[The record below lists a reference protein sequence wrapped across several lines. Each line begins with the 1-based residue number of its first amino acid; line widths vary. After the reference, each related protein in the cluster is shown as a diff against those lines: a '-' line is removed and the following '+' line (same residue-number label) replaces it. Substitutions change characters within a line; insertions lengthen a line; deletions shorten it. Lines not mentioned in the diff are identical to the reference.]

1 MLPRP
6 LAALLVIVLSIS
18 LHAFGDDTKIAPV
31 NLDLAAADQLYN
43 SGKFTEAID
52 KYQAL
57 LKADPK
63 LVAAQAGLV
72 RCLLREQKV
81 DDAFTTASSALAAQP
96 TSPPLLAAMG
106 DVYFRRGD
114 MTEAETSYLKA
125 AKTDQQLVAA
135 YLGLAR
141 VYRAYSMYRHAYDLV
156 QAAYKIAPNDPQVQR
171 AWFRQGTRKQEIAA
185 IEAYLAAPHPNAP
198 EQVARLQERLAHLK
212 ALAEKP
218 VHACQLVNKVE
229 ETEAKLEPMLRD
241 PTHAFGEGLVVKL
254 NDHSARLLLDT
265 GAGGITVG
273 HKAAEKAGLTRLSG
287 ISFRGVGDQGP
298 QSGYLAVADHI
309 RVGELEFSDCVVMV
323 SDRNSVADEDGLIG
337 ADVFRSYLID
347 IDMPDR
353 KLRLSPLPKRP
364 DETATPAGLSTGQE
378 GAGDSDA
385 KAEAVEEEHSTG
397 GEKSNSSSTTP
408 LPKLPHDRYV
418 APEMAKWTPVFRF
431 GHALLIPTH
440 VNDSPSML
448 FLIDTGAAANMI
460 SRQAASTLTKV
471 SIDPYTHVKGANG
484 NVANVYRADKATLT
498 FGHLRQKNL
507 DMIAF
512 DLSNL
517 SRGFGTEVSGT
528 LGFSL
533 LSMLQV
539 KIDYRD
545 GLVDFVYDANR
556 FGTGHP

>member
-1 MLPRP
+1 MLPRS
-6 LAALLVIVLSIS
+6 LTLLLFLTLLIS
-18 LHAFGDDTKIAPV
+18 WQTFGDDTKPAGGNP
-31 NLDLAAADQLYN
+31 DLAAADQLYN
-43 SGKFTEAID
+43 SGKFSEAAD
-52 KYQAL
+52 KYQAI
-57 LKADPK
+57 LKTDPK
-63 LVAAQAGLV
+63 LVAAQVGMI
-72 RCLLREQKV
+72 RCLLREQKI
-81 DDAFTTASSALAAQP
+81 DDAFLTATSALAAQP
-96 TSPPLLAAMG
+96 NSAPLLAVSG
-106 DVYFRRGD
+106 DVHFRRGE
-114 MTEAETSYLKA
+114 MTDAETSYMKA
-125 AKTDQQLVAA
+125 GKTDPQLVAA

-141 VYRAYSMYRHAYDLV
+141 IYRAYSLYRHAYDEV
-156 QAAYKIAPNDPQVQR
+156 QAAYKIAPNDREVQR
-171 AWFRQGTRKQEIAA
+171 AWFRQGSRQQQIAA
-185 IEAYLAAPHPNAP
+185 IEAYLAAPHPDPP
-198 EQVARLQERLAHLK
+198 EQIDSLQQRLAYLK
-212 ALAEKP
+212 AMADKP
-218 VHACQLVNKVE
+218 AHTCRLVNKVE
-229 ETEAKLEPMLRD
+229 QTEAKLEPMLHD

-273 HKAAEKAGLTRLSG
+273 HKAAEKAGLTR
-287 ISFRGVGDQGP
+287 ISNMSLHGVGDKGP

-309 RVGELEFSDCVVMV
+309 RVGDLEFSDCVVAV

-347 IDMPDR
+347 IDMPNL

-364 DETATPAGLSTGQE
+364 DETAVPTGLSTTGEASGDPE
-378 GAGDSDA
+378 G
-385 KAEAVEEEHSTG
+385 KAEAAEEEHGES
-397 GEKSNSSSTTP
+397 GEKTNSSAP
-408 LPKLPHDRYV
+408 PPPRLPHDRYV

-448 FLIDTGAAANMI
+448 FLIDTGAGANMI
-460 SRQAASTLTKV
+460 SRQAASQMTKL
-471 SIDPYTHVKGANG
+471 STDPYSHVKGLSG
-484 NVANVYRADKATLT
+484 SVSNVYRADKATLT
-498 FGHLRQKNL
+498 FAHLRQKNL